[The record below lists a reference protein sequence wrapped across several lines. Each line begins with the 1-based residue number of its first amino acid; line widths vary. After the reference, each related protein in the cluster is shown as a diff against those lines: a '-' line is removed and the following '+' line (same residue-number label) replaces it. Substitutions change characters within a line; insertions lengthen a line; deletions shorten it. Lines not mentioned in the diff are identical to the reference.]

1 MDAHR
6 TPTDADHASRRA
18 AEERHPTLVIAFHPE
33 PAYIGRNR
41 TLEDGEVLLIGR
53 NSRVLGAG
61 ALNDTRV
68 SREHAEVRRSGD
80 DVRIRDLESR
90 NSTWV
95 NGEPITTATLAP
107 GDVIE
112 IGDLVLVV
120 QFLPVRWFP
129 PRHPRLVGISAALA
143 GVLAQVDQVAQGFS
157 TVLLLGETGTG
168 RELVAREIHEGSG
181 RSGPFVALDC
191 GGLPDDLVHS
201 ELFGHVEGAFP
212 GADRDQTGLLEAARG
227 GTLFLNEIGGASLV
241 LQGNLLRFLEEGAA
255 RPLGSDR
262 AIQSDARVI
271 VSTDRSLREL
281 VEAGSF
287 REDLLARLSRGE
299 ILVPPLRERREDIVP
314 LATYF
319 ARRYTDGPVVLSRA
333 LAVALLIQ
341 PWPGN
346 VRELQGVV
354 ERAAVEGVEEDRVE
368 LTPWVEEVLR
378 PEVDD
383 GTSPLVGTEP
393 RARPEPEV
401 LVAALRARVGNV
413 SVAAT
418 DLGVSR
424 STLYRWMRDARID
437 LERLSYEWEDLTDP
451 WP

>member
-1 MDAHR
+1 
-6 TPTDADHASRRA
+6 
-18 AEERHPTLVIAFHPE
+18 
-33 PAYIGRNR
+33 
-41 TLEDGEVLLIGR
+41 
-53 NSRVLGAG
+53 
-61 ALNDTRV
+61 
-68 SREHAEVRRSGD
+68 
-80 DVRIRDLESR
+80 
-90 NSTWV
+90 
-95 NGEPITTATLAP
+95 
-107 GDVIE
+107 
-112 IGDLVLVV
+112 
-120 QFLPVRWFP
+120 
-129 PRHPRLVGISAALA
+129 
-143 GVLAQVDQVAQGFS
+143 
-157 TVLLLGETGTG
+157 
-168 RELVAREIHEGSG
+168 EIHEGSG

-212 GADRDQTGLLEAARG
+212 GADRDRTGLLEAARG

-319 ARRYTDGPVVLSRA
+319 ARRYTDGPVVISRA
-333 LAVALLIQ
+333 LAVALLIH

-368 LTPWVEEVLR
+368 LTPWLEEVLR

-393 RARPEPEV
+393 RTRPEPEV

-424 STLYRWMRDARID
+424 STLYRWMRDVRID